1 MINFWSTMWNPL
13 IHSYSSCWSNVL
25 SFSSRPAFP
34 QLVRPTQPHP
44 IVLSHNWGFLW
55 GPKPIDQSRRQPRLV
70 HLSSTTVWFNVW
82 TGWQNP
88 VLQSFMS
95 WVPAWCQSD
104 AAPGPTRQGPRRFT
118 GTQAIGLK
126 IGHRLHRE
134 ETSQKLLRPQRNE
147 KVHWKK
153 ECRKNEV

>member
-1 MINFWSTMWNPL
+1 MKP
-13 IHSYSSCWSNVL
+13 SYSSCWSNVL

-34 QLVRPTQPHP
+34 QLVCPIQPHP

-70 HLSSTTVWFNVW
+70 HLIKFHHCLIQCVNQLARPCIAVVHVMGHYSLLGAIW
-82 TGWQNP
+82 
-88 VLQSFMS
+88 
-95 WVPAWCQSD
+95 WCR
-104 AAPGPTRQGPRRFT
+104 AIYANALKGPRRFT

-153 ECRKNEV
+153 ECWKNKV